1 MNISKHKHTYIIK
14 QINKTMLKARACGTN
29 ENNKIKW

>member
-14 QINKTMLKARACGTN
+14 QVNKTKTQTQIEKN
-29 ENNKIKW
+29 YQDN